1 MEIFIKTYS
10 HEFSATSLS
19 GITLFA
25 NKATQLLENWSF
37 NTVLKISSLGD
48 LPVFL
53 SFANGSALRKTT
65 LEVFLQ
71 ASLFFNSLK
80 LFLNFQG
87 FISSQGVDVVDSLAV
102 TVQALFTNLEV
113 RLSHRCFSTNLNL
126 IGYNFTPEISNNKL
140 ILACSKYIIIVKGYV
155 T

>member
-1 MEIFIKTYS
+1 MFSWKIFWLSEILKTYS
-10 HEFSATSLS
+10 HELSATSLS
-19 GITLFA
+19 CVTLFA
-25 NKATQLLENWSF
+25 NKATELLENWSF
-37 NTVLKISSLGD
+37 NTALKISSLGD

-87 FISSQGVDVVDSLAV
+87 FISSQWVDVVDGFAV
-102 TVQALFTNLEV
+102 TMQSLFTNLKET
-113 RLSHRCFSTNLNL
+113 LTQRCLNL
-126 IGYNFTPEISNNKL
+126 KMIGNNFGAPEIFDIAL
-140 ILACSKYIIIVKGYV
+140 
-155 T
+155 

>member
-1 MEIFIKTYS
+1 MEILKKTYS

-25 NKATQLLENWSF
+25 FKAIPFLENWSF

-80 LFLNFQG
+80 LFFNFQG
-87 FISSQGVDVVDSLAV
+87 FISSQGVDVIDGFTV
-102 TVQALFTNLEV
+102 TMQSLFTDLKEA
-113 RLSHRCFSTNLNL
+113 LTQRCLNL
-126 IGYNFTPEISNNKL
+126 KMIGNNFGAPEIFDIAL
-140 ILACSKYIIIVKGYV
+140 
-155 T
+155 